1 MQINIKPQND
11 DDDNGGRKE
20 KKEKYIYKYTEN
32 NQLCMSNIEG
42 KNRKSRLLTNI
53 LY

>member
-20 KKEKYIYKYTEN
+20 KKREIYINTLRIINYV
-32 NQLCMSNIEG
+32 
-42 KNRKSRLLTNI
+42 
-53 LY
+53 

>member
-20 KKEKYIYKYTEN
+20 KKREIYINTLRIINYVWVT
-32 NQLCMSNIEG
+32 
-42 KNRKSRLLTNI
+42 
-53 LY
+53 